1 MTEETVRWGRRLRVW
16 IVTAVLCA
24 GMVGA
29 SHAASET
36 GSAVGPNWASAPE
49 QIAVTGIITSIAGDK
64 LRVSYGVG
72 DLTVSMAGWDWY
84 DERTQRAPPRLS
96 VGENVTVTGAVS
108 DRLFSGR
115 MLRAQ
120 SVHVEDRHSFFVASS
135 PKAGGASWSLRAMP
149 VPPFYGRD
157 LTTVTLVGEV
167 ARITGDEFSLDV
179 GNSVVSVGTGSMSY
193 NPLDKIGAQRVQAG
207 DWVQVSG
214 RLDNRLFEERRLDA
228 TRITSVF
235 RMGVH
240 AM

>member
-1 MTEETVRWGRRLRVW
+1 MIEEAGRLGQVFRTW
-16 IVTAVLCA
+16 TAAAVLCA
-24 GMVGA
+24 VMAGT

-36 GSAVGPNWASAPE
+36 GSAVGPAWASAPE

-64 LRVSYGVG
+64 LRLSYGVG

-84 DERTQRAPPRLS
+84 DEKTKRAPPRLS
-96 VGENVTVTGAVS
+96 VGENVTVTGAVN

-120 SVHVEDRHSFFVASS
+120 SIYVEDRHSFFVASS
-135 PKAGGASWSLRAMP
+135 PKDGGASWSLHAMP
-149 VPPFYGRD
+149 VPPFYRREP
-157 LTTVTLVGEV
+157 TTVTLAGEV
-167 ARITGDEFSLDV
+167 AQIMGEEFSLDV
-179 GNSVVSVGTGSMSY
+179 GNSMVSIDTGSMSY
-193 NPLDKIGAQRVQAG
+193 NPFDKIGAQRVEAG

-228 TRITSVF
+228 TLITSIF
-235 RMGVH
+235 RMDAH